1 MKRIIVICVLLGTL
15 MSLSAAGYYLGAD
28 GGVTFNTV
36 VAGKGYRNYK
46 YDYRVGY
53 KAEVPFLVTFN
64 DYVGLESGVA
74 IYDKNYRYYQK
85 VDVGSSTQVNFDY
98 IIRNGFLSFPLS
110 FRASFPIDDFSL
122 FLSLGGY
129 LGVWLYGGRE
139 GTAVNQNDIEVKVK
153 DNVDFSAYNRFDGG
167 LRLRVGADYS
177 FYSFRIYTAFEY
189 LYSLTDMNKKQ
200 RNGAYPIHNS
210 TFSITLGILYRFN
223 SESPAVDVE

>member
-1 MKRIIVICVLLGTL
+1 

-74 IYDKNYRYYQK
+74 IYGKNYRYSQK
-85 VDVGSSTQVNFDY
+85 VEYDVRGTFSGRVEHISQVNFDY

-110 FRASFPIDDFSL
+110 FRASLPIGDFSL

-129 LGVWLYGGRE
+129 VGVWLYGGRE
-139 GTAVNQNDIEVKVK
+139 GTAINQNDIEVKVK

-189 LYSLTDMNKKQ
+189 LYSLADMNKKQ

-223 SESPAVDVE
+223 SESSALDAE